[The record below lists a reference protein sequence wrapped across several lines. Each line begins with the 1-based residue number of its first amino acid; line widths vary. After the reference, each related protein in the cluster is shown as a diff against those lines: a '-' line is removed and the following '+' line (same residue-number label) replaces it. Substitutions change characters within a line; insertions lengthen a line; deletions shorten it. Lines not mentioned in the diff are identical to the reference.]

1 MPTSLIYFEN
11 DAISRGNLLILGTF
25 PRVIDTFLYDYV
37 VGVGA
42 WRICRRHSLP
52 ADNDRFVQM
61 KTVCC
66 GKVRAEKQKN
76 AKYGIFWGFCM
87 HCRAKDRVV
96 AVKPLLSA
104 IVKIITKR
112 TDKLNYKRINK

>member
-37 VGVGA
+37 VWVGA

-61 KTVCC
+61 KTVCT

-76 AKYGIFWGFCM
+76 AKYGVWRVFVLAVGLKWVLSRLNHRFW
-87 HCRAKDRVV
+87 HQSK
-96 AVKPLLSA
+96 
-104 IVKIITKR
+104 IVQQQANQKTDLIT
-112 TDKLNYKRINK
+112 N